1 MTESPTTTGPFDA
14 HGFTFEISSPA
25 AELIDA
31 VDDVLVDMRLADDHR
46 TSTVHRIDIDPA
58 VGTSGT
64 HTACRVRLDGESV
77 HESLME
83 GSVLSHVLMEVN
95 RRATAS
101 VWANGSI
108 ALHAS
113 VVAGPGGAVVVA
125 GASHSGKTT
134 LATALALAGEGRFAF
149 VADEVCA
156 LDPVDLTVTPY
167 GKPAALRTPGSDLLA
182 PRIDRLR
189 RPGSRFERDERFV
202 PPRDLGRAPSGP
214 CPVRAVVFPR
224 FLWSADTIEGTS
236 PPQPTGPPARPEQP
250 RRCAGPAHAPHARHP
265 AARRAD
271 VPRSRAPRPQRRGPR
286 PRVPRCA
293 CGCGPTRTPVPRHRP
308 CRRRM
313 TKKVRRRRT
322 VPTDDDADVS
332 RNPSRFSLVC
342 RCQDVVHCLST
353 ADTAG
358 YR

>member
-14 HGFTFEISSPA
+14 HGFTFDISSPVDD
-25 AELIDA
+25 LIAA
-31 VDDVLVDMRLADDHR
+31 VDDVLVDMRRVADDPP
-46 TSTVHRIDIDPA
+46 SIVHHIEIDPA
-58 VGTSGT
+58 VGGPDTRI
-64 HTACRVRLDGESV
+64 AYRLRVDGESV

-236 PPQPTGPPARPEQP
+236 PPQPTGPPALDPSSPADALARLMRLTLGTQP
-250 RRCAGPAHAPHARHP
+250 LAAQTFRGLERLVRNVGAHDLRYRDAL
-265 AARRAD
+265 AAAD
-271 VPRSRAPRPQRRGPR
+271 RLE
-286 PRVPRCA
+286 
-293 CGCGPTRTPVPRHRP
+293 H
-308 CRRRM
+308 
-313 TKKVRRRRT
+313 
-322 VPTDDDADVS
+322 
-332 RNPSRFSLVC
+332 L
-342 RCQDVVHCLST
+342 CQDTGRV
-353 ADTAG
+353 DAG
-358 YR
+358 